1 MNTIHSNNL
10 IWDEFNSYHIGKH
23 QVSVDEIVEACAH
36 IVHTEETKFN
46 RLLMVGVTNRG
57 RILSMVFSQKNE
69 DYYLVTARDAS
80 KKERRIYAEIQK
92 KYNS

>member
-1 MNTIHSNNL
+1 MNTINANSL

-23 QVSVDEIVEACAH
+23 KVSVDEIVEACTQ
-36 IVHTEETKFN
+36 IVHTEKTKFN
-46 RLLMVGVTNRG
+46 RLLMVGITNSK
-57 RILSMVFSQKNE
+57 RILSMVFSRTNE

-80 KKERRIYAEIQK
+80 KKERKIYAEIQK